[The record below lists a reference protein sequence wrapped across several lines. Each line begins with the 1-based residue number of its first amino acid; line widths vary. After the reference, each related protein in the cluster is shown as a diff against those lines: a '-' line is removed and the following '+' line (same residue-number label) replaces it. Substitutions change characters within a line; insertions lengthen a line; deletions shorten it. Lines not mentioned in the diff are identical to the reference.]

1 MSKKSRKRNKK
12 ILGALAAGLGAMALM
27 KRRKTNALNA
37 ITAGDIVDTGSLSGK
52 IGYEGEFPSASV
64 VVPKK
69 ERVSTNFLAKPQI
82 NKMDT
87 SEVDISDHYAPSINN
102 KLVTSVINDKRAQ
115 KNIEK
120 NRRKNLIAGNLVP
133 PSMRG
138 AARVAEGYQRK
149 IPGQRHYPG
158 GWTDQPGG
166 WSNLFKK
173 GGRVGC
179 GKAKR
184 GFGRALKKK

>member
-27 KRRKTNALNA
+27 RGRNKGAVSTVGQP
-37 ITAGDIVDTGSLSGK
+37 IGVDRVAHKPAHL
-52 IGYEGEFPSASV
+52 GETFHKKV

-69 ERVSTNFLAKPQI
+69 KWISTNPLANKNW

-87 SEVDISDHYAPSINN
+87 SEVNMDYVAPGTTRYSNPDFGLGPWAA
-102 KLVTSVINDKRAQ
+102 KKGGRAGH
-115 KNIEK
+115 K
-120 NRRKNLIAGNLVP
+120 
-133 PSMRG
+133 S
-138 AARVAEGYQRK
+138 
-149 IPGQRHYPG
+149 
-158 GWTDQPGG
+158 
-166 WSNLFKK
+166 

>member
-37 ITAGDIVDTGSLSGK
+37 ITDYDVSGGAPLSGK
-52 IGYEGEFPSASV
+52 AGYEGEFPSASV

-69 ERVSTNFLAKPQI
+69 KVVVPKKTKTLAHENW
-82 NKMDT
+82 NKLDE
-87 SEVDISDHYAPSINN
+87 SEVDISDHYAPR
-102 KLVTSVINDKRAQ
+102 KLR
-115 KNIEK
+115 
-120 NRRKNLIAGNLVP
+120 GNLVP

-138 AARVAEGYQRK
+138 GAKHAEGYAD
-149 IPGQRHYPG
+149 PYYNLSSP
-158 GWTDQPGG
+158 TDDISK
-166 WSNLFKK
+166 WNYRAK
-173 GGRVGC
+173 GGRVGHKSGGRVKGAGC
-179 GKAKR
+179 AKR

>member
-1 MSKKSRKRNKK
+1 MSKKLRKRNKK

-37 ITAGDIVDTGSLSGK
+37 ITDYGDTGPLSGK
-52 IGYEGEFPSASV
+52 AGYEGDIPSAPV

-69 ERVSTNFLAKPQI
+69 KVVVPKKTKTLAHENW
-82 NKMDT
+82 NKLDE
-87 SEVDISDHYAPSINN
+87 SGVDISDHYAP
-102 KLVTSVINDKRAQ
+102 KRL
-115 KNIEK
+115 
-120 NRRKNLIAGNLVP
+120 RGNLVP

-138 AARVAEGYQRK
+138 GAEHAEGYQDK
-149 IPGQRHYPG
+149 YFYPSTWGDQWDYRAKG
-158 GWTDQPGG
+158 GRAGHK
-166 WSNLFKK
+166 S

>member
-27 KRRKTNALNA
+27 KRRKTKALNA

-69 ERVSTNFLAKPQI
+69 VAVPKKTKTLAHKNW
-82 NKMDT
+82 NKLDE
-87 SEVDISDHYAPSINN
+87 SGVDISDHYAP
-102 KLVTSVINDKRAQ
+102 KRL
-115 KNIEK
+115 
-120 NRRKNLIAGNLVP
+120 RGNLVP

-138 AARVAEGYQRK
+138 GNRHAEGYADPYYNLSSPTDDISKWDYRAK
-149 IPGQRHYPG
+149 G
-158 GWTDQPGG
+158 GRAGHK
-166 WSNLFKK
+166 S

>member
-12 ILGALAAGLGAMALM
+12 ILGLLAAGLGAAALM
-27 KRRKTNALNA
+27 KRRGKGAVSTV
-37 ITAGDIVDTGSLSGK
+37 GQPTGVGRVAYKPAHL
-52 IGYEGEFPSASV
+52 GETFHKKV

-69 ERVSTNFLAKPQI
+69 KWEIKDSLADENW
-82 NKMDT
+82 NKLDT
-87 SEVDISDHYAPSINN
+87 SEVDISDHYAP
-102 KLVTSVINDKRAQ
+102 KRL
-115 KNIEK
+115 
-120 NRRKNLIAGNLVP
+120 RGNLVP

-138 AARVAEGYQRK
+138 GNRHAEGYADPYYNLSSPADDISKWDYRAK
-149 IPGQRHYPG
+149 G
-158 GWTDQPGG
+158 GRAGHK
-166 WSNLFKK
+166 S

>member
-37 ITAGDIVDTGSLSGK
+37 ITAGDIVDTGTLSGK
-52 IGYEGEFPSASV
+52 AGFEGEIPSASV

-69 ERVSTNFLAKPQI
+69 VVAAPVETTPYLSRMQGHGPNSGVTGQNIRAAHAKNARI
-82 NKMDT
+82 N
-87 SEVDISDHYAPSINN
+87 AIN
-102 KLVTSVINDKRAQ
+102 T
-115 KNIEK
+115 
-120 NRRKNLIAGNLVP
+120 
-133 PSMRG
+133 
-138 AARVAEGYQRK
+138 AEGSPIIDNPYTR
-149 IPGQRHYPG
+149 PVRPRGRL
-158 GWTDQPGG
+158 WTQ
-166 WSNLFKK
+166 NLKS